1 VRRLLFALDFR
12 KKSAAPRSKNQLESL
27 PLWFNRH
34 VPLRAGLS
42 IWGVKN
48 SRLLAAR
55 GTHWQAKSVS
65 NRLALA

>member
-1 VRRLLFALDFR
+1 MSLLFALDFQKR
-12 KKSAAPRSKNQLESL
+12 SAARVQKINLKAC
-27 PLWFNRH
+27 RC
-34 VPLRAGLS
+34 GLTGMCLCG
-42 IWGVKN
+42 WTVDLGVKN